1 MGGIEK
7 QIHLSK
13 KIVAIEMSGSCPKNE
28 SLVWNALLLCV
39 NLYVSTSKAQKTP
52 ILIMLCVDFWEL
64 ALVCVHIIYDLYFWE
79 CSNVHSI
86 LCQHKSFPSFQAE
99 QDSEQN

>member
-7 QIHLSK
+7 QIHLRK

-64 ALVCVHIIYDLYFWE
+64 ALVFVYTLFTLGVLQCPFYF
-79 CSNVHSI
+79 V
-86 LCQHKSFPSFQAE
+86 PT
-99 QDSEQN
+99 

>member
-1 MGGIEK
+1 MEIDVKFYWMVTCACWLRYFFSWLLLNGWWK
-7 QIHLSK
+7 QIHLRK
-13 KIVAIEMSGSCPKNE
+13 IIVAIEMSGSCRKNE

-64 ALVCVHIIYDLYFWE
+64 ALVCVHII
-79 CSNVHSI
+79 
-86 LCQHKSFPSFQAE
+86 
-99 QDSEQN
+99 